1 MAKRKRDLH
10 QAKSPAGLF
19 EPGEVVRV
27 IDGPFSRFSGVVE
40 AADYEKSKARVAVRM
55 LGRSTRIEL
64 DFGQLEMA

>member
-1 MAKRKRDLH
+1 MAKRNAISKQRV
-10 QAKSPAGLF
+10 PAGLF

-27 IDGPFSRFSGVVE
+27 IDGPFSSFSGVVE